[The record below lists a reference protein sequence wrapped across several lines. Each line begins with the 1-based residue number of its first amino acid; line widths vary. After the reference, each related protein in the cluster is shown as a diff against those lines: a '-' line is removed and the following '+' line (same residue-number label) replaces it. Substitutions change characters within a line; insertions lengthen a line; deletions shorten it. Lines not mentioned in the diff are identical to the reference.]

1 MTDLIGLFAACL
13 TTLSF
18 VPQAWLVIR
27 TRQTAGISLAMY
39 SLFTAGITLW
49 LVYGILKTDL
59 PLIIANLITIML
71 ASVILTL
78 KIRNTLRPPALAA
91 DAPVV

>member
-1 MTDLIGLFAACL
+1 MTDFIGLFAACL

-71 ASVILTL
+71 ATVILTL
-78 KIRNTLRPPALAA
+78 KIRNTLKPPTLAA

>member
-1 MTDLIGLFAACL
+1 MTDFIGLIAACL

-49 LVYGILKTDL
+49 LVYGIMKQDF
-59 PLIIANLITIML
+59 PIIIANFITVIL
-71 ASVILTL
+71 ASIILTL
-78 KIRNTLRPPALAA
+78 KIRNTLKPPVVVA
-91 DAPVV
+91 DAPVA